1 MKASDRAL
9 VSSALGVGLL
19 SPVGP
24 TAPATRI
31 SRLAAASLA
40 EAGQLEGVGA
50 EGVGFDEVAAGVD
63 VFGVNLLD

>member
-1 MKASDRAL
+1 
-9 VSSALGVGLL
+9 
-19 SPVGP
+19 
-24 TAPATRI
+24 
-31 SRLAAASLA
+31 LAAASLA